1 LKVLRELGFEL
12 VPIALS
18 KDYPLDAITLMLG
31 TEAAA
36 VFDEFTRNH
45 VTEGLSSW
53 PETFRKG
60 QFVPAVEYLRAARVR
75 TLLMRSMAR
84 LMETVDLYV
93 GSGADL
99 VITNLTGHPTAVFP
113 GSLRD
118 ITGRPG
124 PRSITL
130 TGRLYGESTLLAV
143 AHAYQQATGHHLE
156 RPPLEQYLAEDLAK
170 EKKGPEA

>member
-1 LKVLRELGFEL
+1 MVSDGCYSG
-12 VPIALS
+12 IALP

-45 VTEGLSSW
+45 VTEGLNSW
-53 PETFRKG
+53 PETFRQG

-118 ITGRPG
+118 INGRPG

-130 TGRLYGESTLLAV
+130 TGRLFGESTLLAV
-143 AHAYQQATGHHLE
+143 AHAYQQATGLPFSSLRN
-156 RPPLEQYLAEDLAK
+156 RPTASK
-170 EKKGPEA
+170 CSRV